1 MFDLAPQIWTD
12 LAGVNE
18 CKPIANQIWL
28 GHAAF
33 RDILGDKFDDKMKPA
48 AAFFASRDRSGIKF
62 ALPSY
67 AFGGDRQI

>member
-12 LAGVNE
+12 LAGVNQS
-18 CKPIANQIWL
+18 KPIANQIWL

-48 AAFFASRDRSGIKF
+48 GAF
-62 ALPSY
+62 L
-67 AFGGDRQI
+67 